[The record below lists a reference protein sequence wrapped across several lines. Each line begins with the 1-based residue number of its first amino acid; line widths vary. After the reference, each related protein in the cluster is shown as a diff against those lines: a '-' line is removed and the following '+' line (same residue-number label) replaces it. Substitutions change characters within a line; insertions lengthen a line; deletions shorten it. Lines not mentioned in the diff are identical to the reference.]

1 MKGKG
6 YGVMSELSILFP
18 LFLGLEPFIHLFKKK
33 NCKKNVEVTYNLVIQ
48 TVFTNLSQ
56 AW

>member
-33 NCKKNVEVTYNLVIQ
+33 IVKRM
-48 TVFTNLSQ
+48 
-56 AW
+56 